1 MATKSLVLLPPRSEV
16 SFLTGLVWAV
26 LMASFFFLGPYL
38 LHLEVPRRGVESE
51 LQLLPTPEPQQSRIR
66 ATSLTYTTAHSNARS
81 LTRWVRPGIKPSSS
95 WILVRFVSA
104 EPWWELLMTSFTN
117 GMWQKWCWV
126 SSRLTFK
133 RIGSLCFLPFGR
145 QLPGC
150 KKVQFTLLERG
161 YVKGSRGGKT
171 VESEAT

>member
-1 MATKSLVLLPPRSEV
+1 MIDSSFCFVLFCFVLFY
-16 SFLTGLVWAV
+16 FLRPHSWHV
-26 LMASFFFLGPYL
+26 
-38 LHLEVPRRGVESE
+38 EVPRLGVELE
-51 LQLLPTPEPQQSRIR
+51 LQLPAYTQPQPQQHQIQIR
-66 ATSLTYTTAHSNARS
+66 AVFATYTTAHSNARS